1 MAEAGAGCVLVV
13 DDDSNVRG
21 LLSRHLHKAGYES
34 LHAEDGIQAI
44 EILRNKLPAV
54 IISDL
59 QMPRMTGWEFIAVVR
74 KRFPATPVI
83 VFSGSTPP
91 EFRAGTDPDRSF
103 EKRLEI
109 FPELL
114 RAVDELARTVPHDI
128 HPAQVAQC
136 PVRTVSGLA
145 GHFTLTCTDCL
156 RPFKAENTR
165 RPEAGPRTAICAHC
179 DARVPFMIE
188 STSPMNR
195 DWGSFSST
203 TLPKARPALATM
215 EVHSFGPPVSSG
227 EEVKLK
233 AGGTA
238 PIMALQAR
246 AGIIF

>member
-13 DDDSNVRG
+13 DDDSNVRS
-21 LLSRHLHKAGYES
+21 LLSRHLQNAGYES
-34 LHAEDGIQAI
+34 SHPDDGIQTI
-44 EILRNKLPAV
+44 EILRNKLPTV

-59 QMPRMTGWEFIAVVR
+59 QMPRMTGWEFIGIVC
-74 KRFPATPVI
+74 KRFPNIPVI
-83 VFSGSTPP
+83 VFSGSIPT

-103 EKRLEI
+103 AKKLEI
-109 FPELL
+109 VPELL
-114 RAVDELARTVPHDI
+114 RAVDELAQTESHDVYR
-128 HPAQVAQC
+128 AQVAQF

-195 DWGSFSST
+195 DWASFSST
-203 TLPKARPALATM
+203 TLPKARPAVATM
-215 EVHSFGPPVSSG
+215 EVHSFCPLISSG

-238 PIMALQAR
+238 RIMALQAR